1 MPLKFRFALLTAAL
15 MLVLSVNALANS
27 GEGAP
32 HRKKPPKRRRRSRRS
47 ARMRANL
54 PT

>member
-32 HRKKPPKRRRRSRRS
+32 FSVRGSLQ
-47 ARMRANL
+47 AA
-54 PT
+54 